1 MRRCGVSV
9 VGTSSSSLS
18 LLFISGGLFVPTDAM
33 EDELLRSIEEVDAR
47 IQSLRKEVRAVL
59 RSAQSDSGA
68 DPVESKQPM

>member
-1 MRRCGVSV
+1 
-9 VGTSSSSLS
+9 
-18 LLFISGGLFVPTDAM
+18 VPTDAM